1 MIADPSFILVLAA
14 LLLAVIGV
22 YRLIRAWRLRAIEV
36 LSRDQ
41 TRLASPRLGLS
52 GRPDRLIRLKN
63 GTIIP
68 VEKKSSKRLYDSHR
82 IQVGAYLLLI
92 EEAYGVRP
100 PYGIVVLGDGRE
112 TKVPNTA
119 RLRRWTLNVADNV
132 RGQRADPSQPV
143 RVRPTPGQCRSCG
156 VRERCSQRV
165 A

>member
-1 MIADPSFILVLAA
+1 MIADLPLILMITA
-14 LLLAVIGV
+14 LLLALIGI

-41 TRLASPRLGLS
+41 TLLSSPSLGLS

-63 GTIIP
+63 GAVIP

-82 IQVGAYLLLI
+82 VQMGAYLFLV

-100 PYGIVVLGDGRE
+100 PFGIMVLGDSRE
-112 TKVPNTA
+112 TTIPNTA
-119 RLRRWTLNVADNV
+119 RLRRWTLKIADDI
-132 RGQRADPSQPV
+132 RAQRADASRPA
-143 RVRPTPGQCRSCG
+143 RVRAKPGQCRSCA
-156 VRERCSQRV
+156 VRDHCTQRV